1 MSASLTIARRDCLP
15 FLRHS
20 HEKRE
25 TGFPHLKPLQLQN
38 FKDETFGSVSQLCP
52 FPDYFN
58 GERKMKI
65 ILIVMKILKLQDRT
79 DNMEIS

>member
-25 TGFPHLKPLQLQN
+25 TGFPHFKPLLLQN

-52 FPDYFN
+52 FPHYFN
-58 GERKMKI
+58 GEPKMKI
-65 ILIVMKILKLQDRT
+65 ILIVMKILKLQ
-79 DNMEIS
+79 EIS